1 MQQEQKQL
9 PLYITTTEVHTCRH
23 DVSPHE
29 RSFAKSNNHI
39 IASKEK
45 IIIWMVDMVAR
56 QQDANNK
63 KTPNCGRATDE
74 K

>member
-9 PLYITTTEVHTCRH
+9 PLYITTTCRH
-23 DVSPHE
+23 DVSPQE

-39 IASKEK
+39 LASKEK

-56 QQDANNK
+56 QQDANS
-63 KTPNCGRATDE
+63 KTPNFGRATDDE
-74 K
+74 